1 MNPLNRV
8 EAVGIFLS
16 IAVMAIAL
24 SVIRFKTDILAENSA
39 VVGEVQSAV
48 VAVGQDEEALRGA
61 LEDASDPS
69 GEIVRLVIDDVRIGG
84 GREAARGDTLT
95 VHYVGTMPDGVKFD
109 SSYDRGEPFTFTVG
123 EGRVIEG
130 WEKGLIGMREGG
142 SRVLVVPPAMAY
154 GNRQVGLIAPNS
166 TLVFAVE
173 LLKVE

>member
-24 SVIRFKTDILAENSA
+24 SVIRFKTDILAESPA
-39 VVGEVQSAV
+39 LEGGVQTAV
-48 VAVGQDEEALRGA
+48 VAVGQDEESLQKTLIEAA
-61 LEDASDPS
+61 DSS
-69 GEIVRLVIDDVRIGG
+69 GEIVRLVVDDVRIGG
-84 GREAARGDTLT
+84 GREAEPGDTLT

-142 SRVLVVPPAMAY
+142 SRILVVPSTMAY

-166 TLVFAVE
+166 TLVFAIE